1 MAEEGKE
8 ELDLVGLFHMFASTK
23 PGEDP
28 TMSRKD
34 ITIAFKVYFYHK
46 FSNNQHPKL
55 QNNTTINT
63 NIL

>member
-8 ELDLVGLFHMFASTK
+8 ELDLVGLFHMFASVK

-34 ITIAFKVYFYHK
+34 ITIAFKVSFLSQIYLT
-46 FSNNQHPKL
+46 FSK
-55 QNNTTINT
+55 
-63 NIL
+63 